1 MAFERKLLRHNII
14 PLRYFNF
21 LKNPLYDYIYFVL
34 RFFYFVFCFV
44 LVFGVRGAGGFY
56 EKDDEITGE
65 RNCLTFWY

>member
-34 RFFYFVFCFV
+34 RFLFCFG
-44 LVFGVRGAGGFY
+44 FWGAGCGGF
-56 EKDDEITGE
+56 
-65 RNCLTFWY
+65 L